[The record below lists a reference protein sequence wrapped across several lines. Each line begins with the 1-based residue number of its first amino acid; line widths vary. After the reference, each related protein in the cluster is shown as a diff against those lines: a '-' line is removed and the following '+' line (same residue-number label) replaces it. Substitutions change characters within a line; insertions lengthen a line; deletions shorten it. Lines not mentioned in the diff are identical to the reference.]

1 MGGLQRPP
9 ALGGVAPRVDLAT
22 PHVESRAGVCAGC
35 EKRWHGEHAVW
46 AGGRWGYIDRAG
58 KAAVPMIYDEIRP
71 FENGRAQ
78 VRRGGDWLSIDKDGT
93 VRSSAGPEPA
103 A

>member
-1 MGGLQRPP
+1 MRGFQRPP
-9 ALGGVAPRVDLAT
+9 AFGGVEPRFDFAT
-22 PHVESRAGVCAGC
+22 PFSESPAGVCAGC

-93 VRSSAGPEPA
+93 VRSSADPEPA